1 MDPVRSS
8 RLAAA
13 AYLAGV
19 RDPRVLEA
27 AAEVPRAAY
36 VPRQRA
42 REAQRDR
49 AIRIGGGQ
57 FTSQP
62 SLIAVMLEALGLR
75 GEERVLEVGAGLGYQ
90 TALLARLAREVWS
103 VERIPELAA
112 VAAANLAEQRVQNA
126 TVVLGDGSEGLPDS
140 APFDAIVVAAAHP
153 RVPPPL
159 AAQLAPG
166 GRLVQPIGPS
176 GLEDVTLFRRTAEG
190 MLVRVRSLAPR
201 ALRPALRAPRLR
213 RRPAVSRS
221 AARRVPPGQPRREYA
236 RERVIARSGVHRG
249 RVASPAGALA
259 TGALPVAPQ
268 WPNESSGDGNT
279 VVEPA
284 CRRTRRASADTRLP
298 DDTSMGTIVNGDA
311 HPLTATKHPRPGTD
325 QSVPAPGVA
334 AGQHG
339 EHALRRVPPST
350 YLSTTDGAIV
360 FLFFSNR
367 LGCLG
372 SLLVSALVTIV
383 LLLILGVL

>member
-1 MDPVRSS
+1 VDPSRSS

-75 GEERVLEVGAGLGYQ
+75 GEERVLEVGAGRGYQ

-112 VAAANLAEQRVQNA
+112 AAAANLAEQGVQNA
-126 TVVLGDGSEGLPDS
+126 TVVVGDGSEGLPDC

-166 GRLVQPIGPS
+166 GRLVQPIGPG

-190 MLVRVRSLAPR
+190 MLVRV
-201 ALRPALRAPRLR
+201 
-213 RRPAVSRS
+213 
-221 AARRVPPGQPRREYA
+221 
-236 RERVIARSGVHRG
+236 
-249 RVASPAGALA
+249 
-259 TGALPVAPQ
+259 
-268 WPNESSGDGNT
+268 
-279 VVEPA
+279 
-284 CRRTRRASADTRLP
+284 C
-298 DDTSMGTIVNGDA
+298 
-311 HPLTATKHPRPGTD
+311 
-325 QSVPAPGVA
+325 
-334 AGQHG
+334 
-339 EHALRRVPPST
+339 
-350 YLSTTDGAIV
+350 
-360 FLFFSNR
+360 
-367 LGCLG
+367 
-372 SLLVSALVTIV
+372 SLLPARFVPLY
-383 LLLILGVL
+383 GRHGFGGGPG

>member
-112 VAAANLAEQRVQNA
+112 AAAANLAEQGVRTRPSCSA
-126 TVVLGDGSEGLPDS
+126 TEARACRTPRRSTRSWWPPRIPACRRRWRPSWPGRPVGAADRPERARGRHALP
-140 APFDAIVVAAAHP
+140 AHRRGHAGP
-153 RVPPPL
+153 RLL
-159 AAQLAPG
+159 AG
-166 GRLVQPIGPS
+166 
-176 GLEDVTLFRRTAEG
+176 
-190 MLVRVRSLAPR
+190 PR

-213 RRPAVSRS
+213 RRPEVSRS
-221 AARRVPPGQPRREYA
+221 AGRRVAPGQPRRQHA
-236 RERVIARSGVHRG
+236 RGRVIARSGVQRG
-249 RVASPAGALA
+249 RVVVAG
-259 TGALPVAPQ
+259 
-268 WPNESSGDGNT
+268 
-279 VVEPA
+279 
-284 CRRTRRASADTRLP
+284 RRARDR
-298 DDTSMGTIVNGDA
+298 
-311 HPLTATKHPRPGTD
+311 R
-325 QSVPAPGVA
+325 APGRSTVA
-334 AGQHG
+334 
-339 EHALRRVPPST
+339 E
-350 YLSTTDGAIV
+350 
-360 FLFFSNR
+360 
-367 LGCLG
+367 
-372 SLLVSALVTIV
+372 
-383 LLLILGVL
+383 

>member
-1 MDPVRSS
+1 MDRVRSS

-36 VPRQRA
+36 VPRERA

-103 VERIPELAA
+103 VEWIPELAA
-112 VAAANLAEQRVQNA
+112 AAAANLAEQGVQTA
-126 TVVLGDGSEGLPDS
+126 TVVVGDGSEGLPDS

-190 MLVRVRSLAPR
+190 VLVRDRSLAD
-201 ALRPALRAPRLR
+201 
-213 RRPAVSRS
+213 
-221 AARRVPPGQPRREYA
+221 ARFVPLY
-236 RERVIARSGVHRG
+236 G
-249 RVASPAGALA
+249 RHGF
-259 TGALPVAPQ
+259 GGDPQ
-268 WPNESSGDGNT
+268 
-279 VVEPA
+279 
-284 CRRTRRASADTRLP
+284 
-298 DDTSMGTIVNGDA
+298 
-311 HPLTATKHPRPGTD
+311 
-325 QSVPAPGVA
+325 
-334 AGQHG
+334 
-339 EHALRRVPPST
+339 
-350 YLSTTDGAIV
+350 
-360 FLFFSNR
+360 
-367 LGCLG
+367 
-372 SLLVSALVTIV
+372 
-383 LLLILGVL
+383 